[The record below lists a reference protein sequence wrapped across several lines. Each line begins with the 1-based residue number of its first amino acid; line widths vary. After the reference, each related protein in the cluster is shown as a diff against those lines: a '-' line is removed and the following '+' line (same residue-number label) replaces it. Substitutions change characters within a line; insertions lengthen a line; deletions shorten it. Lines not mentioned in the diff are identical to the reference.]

1 MKRKTGLI
9 FLGSIGPQDFVN
21 CEDFVLSDE
30 PGIAYV
36 TCDPILTYYNK
47 VMGTNRLTPG
57 QPIENGA
64 VWRVRYDEVRKKYR
78 FLLTITCIVFFYRHR
93 WILKNSR

>member
-1 MKRKTGLI
+1 M
-9 FLGSIGPQDFVN
+9 GSIGPQDFVN

-57 QPIENGA
+57 QSIENGA
-64 VWRVRYDEVRKKYR
+64 VWRVRYDEVRKKYN
-78 FLLTITCIVFFYRHR
+78 FY
-93 WILKNSR
+93 LQ